1 MDCLENVAS
10 IKLRHVLSVV
20 TKKVH
25 INLICKLWDG
35 TCILHSELD
44 RCTRQEYIPNCTH
57 HTLCGY
63 SLSPSQVAKK
73 GESMEFVYINQ
84 DG

>member
-1 MDCLENVAS
+1 MDCMENVAS
-10 IKLRHVLSVV
+10 IKLRRVPSVV

-25 INLICKLWDG
+25 INLIYKLWDG
-35 TCILHSELD
+35 TCMLHSEHD
-44 RCTRQEYIPNCTH
+44 RCTRQKYVPNCTH

-73 GESMEFVYINQ
+73 RAGMEFVYINQ
-84 DG
+84 AG